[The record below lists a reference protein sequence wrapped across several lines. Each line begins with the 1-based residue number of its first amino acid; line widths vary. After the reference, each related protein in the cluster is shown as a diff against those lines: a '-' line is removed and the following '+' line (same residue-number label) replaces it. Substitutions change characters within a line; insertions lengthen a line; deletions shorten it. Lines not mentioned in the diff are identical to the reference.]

1 MSQCYN
7 VTMSQC
13 HNVTVTRAQ
22 EVARG
27 VVLTFKRF
35 QTPTTLFKHLPTPES
50 GVQTLAT
57 TTVQTVFKRSHHCSN
72 RCSNG
77 CSNGCSDLEF
87 ESILSG
93 SIQAQHSSFRPP
105 KWKMAKK
112 KSTKRKWGCLRSLGS
127 IFSFRKWDSE
137 GQYKR
142 NMCLNTSIGA
152 VQTPVWTALREVF
165 KRLNSI

>member
-1 MSQCYN
+1 MHPQHATRNTHTHADSSRLTPRPRTRQRRDTSRSESSCPAANPQKSASCRRFPRWCRLCASQP
-7 VTMSQC
+7 VPRS
-13 HNVTVTRAQ
+13 VRAPQ
-22 EVARG
+22 SASPETCKKPRG

-105 KWKMAKK
+105 K
-112 KSTKRKWGCLRSLGS
+112 
-127 IFSFRKWDSE
+127 
-137 GQYKR
+137 
-142 NMCLNTSIGA
+142 
-152 VQTPVWTALREVF
+152 
-165 KRLNSI
+165 